1 MTEALRNAW
10 HSPGGRRFRRNK
22 SAILGL
28 TLVLLLFSVA
38 VFAPFLAG
46 VAPDQ
51 QSWRQRLAPPSTEH
65 WFGTDEFGRS
75 VYARVVYGARISLLT
90 GLIPVA
96 VAAVVGTLIGLAAG
110 FYRDWL
116 DNLLMRLMDILLAFP
131 SLLLALAVV
140 GTLGPGLIN
149 AVIALSIVNIPQ
161 YARIVRSVVLS
172 AREEDF
178 VQAAQALGASDFRR
192 LFKHIFPTTL
202 GPLTVQATLGIGF
215 AILGMAGLSFL
226 GLGVQPPAPDWGEML
241 ARARRFLPDAV
252 WLAVY
257 PGLAISVTVLGF
269 NLLGDGLRDALDP
282 RD

>member
-1 MTEALRNAW
+1 MTDVLYSFW
-10 HSPGGRRFRRNK
+10 HSPPARRFRRNK
-22 SAILGL
+22 SALFGL
-28 TLVLLLFSVA
+28 ALVLLLVFVA
-38 VFAPFLAG
+38 IFAPFLTD
-46 VAPDQ
+46 VAPDHQ
-51 QSWRQRLAPPSTEH
+51 NWRQRLAPPSAEH
-65 WFGTDEFGRS
+65 WFGSDEFGRS
-75 VYARVVYGARISLLT
+75 VYARVIYGARVSLLT
-90 GLIPVA
+90 GITPVA
-96 VAAVVGTLIGLAAG
+96 IAAVIGTLIGLIAG
-110 FYRDWL
+110 FYRSWL
-116 DNLLMRLMDILLAFP
+116 DHVLMRLMDILLAFP

-149 AVIALSIVNIPQ
+149 AVIALAIVNIPQ

-172 AREEDF
+172 AREDDF

-192 LFKHIFPTTL
+192 LFKHIFPATL

-226 GLGVQPPAPDWGEML
+226 GLGVQPPTPDWGEML
-241 ARARRFLPDAV
+241 SRARRFLPDAV